1 MSMLTRFYDYM
12 LQHPKTKRGSWGR
25 WYYCERYV
33 KVLEE
38 IMGNSE
44 TLNDVL
50 DVGYGEGLYVHYLH
64 QRKPSSFYIDCDLSK
79 TSLNRAYKDH
89 DISYVLCDAHALP
102 FRTRS
107 VDLVLCSEVLE
118 HVGSPYQV
126 LTSMCD
132 VSRKA
137 IVITFPDEPLRRIL
151 EVRHPEHISTID
163 LNNMVT
169 KLKSNGY
176 EILKTSVITSFSI
189 PCGILEFLR
198 MPRNTGTKSFV
209 RLVDLVLK
217 TLLPAILI
225 PYKVIRVVADKI
237 DLKPS

>member
-1 MSMLTRFYDYM
+1 
-12 LQHPKTKRGSWGR
+12 
-25 WYYCERYV
+25 
-33 KVLEE
+33 
-38 IMGNSE
+38 MGNSE

-151 EVRHPEHISTID
+151 EVRHPEHILTID

>member
-1 MSMLTRFYDYM
+1 
-12 LQHPKTKRGSWGR
+12 
-25 WYYCERYV
+25 
-33 KVLEE
+33 
-38 IMGNSE
+38 MGNSE

-50 DVGYGEGLYVHYLH
+50 DVGCGEGLYAHYLH
-64 QRKPSSFYIDCDLSK
+64 QRKPSSFYIGCDLSK

-102 FRTRS
+102 FRTKS
-107 VDLVLCSEVLE
+107 VDLVLCSEVFE
-118 HVGSPYQV
+118 HIGSPYQV

-137 IVITFPDEPLRRIL
+137 IIITFPDEPLRRIL

-163 LNNMVT
+163 LNNIAT

-198 MPRNTGTKSFV
+198 MPRNTDNKSFV

-225 PYKVIRVVADKI
+225 P
-237 DLKPS
+237 

>member
-1 MSMLTRFYDYM
+1 
-12 LQHPKTKRGSWGR
+12 
-25 WYYCERYV
+25 
-33 KVLEE
+33 
-38 IMGNSE
+38 
-44 TLNDVL
+44 
-50 DVGYGEGLYVHYLH
+50 
-64 QRKPSSFYIDCDLSK
+64 
-79 TSLNRAYKDH
+79 
-89 DISYVLCDAHALP
+89 
-102 FRTRS
+102 
-107 VDLVLCSEVLE
+107 
-118 HVGSPYQV
+118 
-126 LTSMCD
+126 MCD

-151 EVRHPEHISTID
+151 EVRHPEHILTID